1 MSPDFFGNPGFFQT
15 LLEDLPVGIYL
26 VDRNQRIRFWN
37 RGAEQI
43 VGHLSHEVVGR
54 PCTAHIACDQHGHTL
69 CGNDCPVT
77 GTLRDGQPRRVAAY
91 YLHKLG
97 HRVAVN
103 IRSQAIVQNGEAIE
117 GATVLFEESV
127 NAHTVESAP
136 AIYGCLD
143 AVMGVPS
150 HRLTRAMLEQCFASL
165 QETRRA
171 FGLLRIRVLGLDEFR
186 SKHGPKSAVP
196 FLQTTARTLQH
207 SLDPEAFLGRWG
219 EDEFIALLPSPN
231 PVAIAAAAESVW
243 SLITHSE
250 VRWWGDSFTVEAV
263 VTHAVAQSGDNLEKL
278 LNGLEPAHAVVA
290 GRAVS
295 ASSSGTQPGLR
306 G

>member
-1 MSPDFFGNPGFFQT
+1 MSSDFFDNPGLFHT
-15 LLEDLPVGIYL
+15 LLEELPVGIYL
-26 VDRNQRIRFWN
+26 VDRHHRIRFWN

-54 PCTAHIACDQHGHTL
+54 DSADHTACDQHGHVL
-69 CGNDCPVT
+69 CGGDCPVM
-77 GTLRDGQPRRVAAY
+77 GTLRDGQPRQIAAY

-97 HRVAVN
+97 HRVAVT
-103 IRSQAIVQNGEAIE
+103 IRSQAIVRNGDAIE
-117 GATVLFEESV
+117 GATVLFEETIKPR
-127 NAHTVESAP
+127 NAETAP
-136 AIYGCLD
+136 AVYGCLD
-143 AVMGVPS
+143 AVTGVPS
-150 HRLTRAMLEQCFASL
+150 HRLTRAMLEECLAGL

-186 SKHGPKSAVP
+186 SKHGPKSAIP
-196 FLQTTARTLQH
+196 FMQTTARTLQH
-207 SLDPEAFLGRWG
+207 SLDPESFLGRWG

-231 PVAIAAAAESVW
+231 PVAIAAAAESAW

-250 VRWWGDSFTVEAV
+250 VRWWGDSFSVEAV
-263 VTHAVAQSGDNLEKL
+263 VTHAVAQPGDKFEKL
-278 LNGLEPAHAVVA
+278 LNGLEPAHAAAA

-295 ASSSGTQPGLR
+295 ASSRETLR